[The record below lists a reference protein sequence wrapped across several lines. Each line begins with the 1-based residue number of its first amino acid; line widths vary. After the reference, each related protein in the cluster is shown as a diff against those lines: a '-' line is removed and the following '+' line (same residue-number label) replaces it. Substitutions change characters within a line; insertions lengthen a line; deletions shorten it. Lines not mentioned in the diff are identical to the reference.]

1 MDDGDGSRLRW
12 IGPLT
17 VPEQSL
23 IERAAQGEALA
34 LPTGAAPTEDQTP
47 VELEEMQAWG
57 ADRTIRAEMLRHL
70 LVESEWPVQAKGVR
84 LRGARISGPVDLES
98 ATLRCPLV
106 LEDCYFDSERPL
118 VLDYATVSLLRLVR
132 CRFAGL
138 TADTVVV
145 TKELDLERSVV
156 TGAVKLI
163 TADITGELNCRGAKI
178 TGTDTDGNALV
189 ANWVE
194 VGGRVLLDE
203 EFTAAGAIRLIGA
216 DITGELNCRGAKIT
230 GTDINNNALVADR
243 VKVGGAVFLD
253 GEFTAAGAVRLVG
266 AVITGYLTCSG
277 AKITGTDTDGDALVA
292 DRVKVGDSL
301 LLDDG
306 FLACGAVRLV
316 GAHIGGSITLDVAAI
331 RDPSGKPGM
340 LAIDGLV
347 YEGLPS
353 FPPPDEWLDVL
364 RERTN
369 EYSPQPYRQLAAASQ
384 AAGHDAFTRKVL
396 IAQRRDQLSRTDMT
410 WTEKTWG
417 QITHITLGYG
427 YQPWRALI
435 GLLGVVI
442 LSVILSVSY
451 GAQGGLVHTETSP
464 SPGASCS
471 TLERVGV
478 GLDFAIPVVRSG
490 AGGTCAATQ
499 TVAGN
504 TVTVSGWVL
513 QLAAWSLATLFIAG
527 FTGAVRKT

>member
-1 MDDGDGSRLRW
+1 M
-12 IGPLT
+12 
-17 VPEQSL
+17 
-23 IERAAQGEALA
+23 
-34 LPTGAAPTEDQTP
+34 
-47 VELEEMQAWG
+47 
-57 ADRTIRAEMLRHL
+57 
-70 LVESEWPVQAKGVR
+70 
-84 LRGARISGPVDLES
+84 
-98 ATLRCPLV
+98 
-106 LEDCYFDSERPL
+106 
-118 VLDYATVSLLRLVR
+118 
-132 CRFAGL
+132 
-138 TADTVVV
+138 
-145 TKELDLERSVV
+145 
-156 TGAVKLI
+156 
-163 TADITGELNCRGAKI
+163 
-178 TGTDTDGNALV
+178 
-189 ANWVE
+189 
-194 VGGRVLLDE
+194 
-203 EFTAAGAIRLIGA
+203 
-216 DITGELNCRGAKIT
+216 
-230 GTDINNNALVADR
+230 
-243 VKVGGAVFLD
+243 FLD
-253 GEFTAAGAVRLVG
+253 GEFTAAGAVRLLG
-266 AVITGYLTCSG
+266 AVITGDLTCSG